1 MLQNKIYQNFI
12 IEIIRTFLTIML
24 SFSLIAWT
32 VRAVN
37 FLELIVDNGY
47 PVVTYFQYSLLNLFG
62 IAPKFILLSF
72 LVSIIVF
79 ILKHKNDS
87 EFIILWT
94 SGVKKIHIV
103 NLLILTSLM
112 ILIFYLILSVFIAP
126 YALNKSR
133 QLLNKDQLNSFLPTI
148 RTQKFSDA
156 FKGFTFIVEKK
167 EKNVIENIFLH
178 DTGNN
183 IKNLS
188 SDTSD
193 TSSTTIISKK
203 GIVENRNLFLIDGQ
217 IISSSKTGGEE
228 EIIKFEQLSI
238 NLNSLSTSTIK
249 QTKIQETSTLKLLSC
264 FFYNFKNTKL
274 CSPET
279 KKEIIP
285 ILMRRL
291 ILPFYIPVIA
301 IVCSFLLLKQRKFLL
316 NKNSIFIYSFLLL
329 LFTELIIKYT
339 GLNYYFRFIYIVT
352 PFFLLTFLYFFLFYK
367 SARELR

>member
-1 MLQNKIYQNFI
+1 MLQNKIYQNFF
-12 IEIIRTFLTIML
+12 IEIIRTFLTVML

-47 PVVTYFQYSLLNLFG
+47 PVITYFQYSLLNLFG

-72 LVSIIVF
+72 LVSLIVF

-94 SGVKKIHIV
+94 SGVKKIHVV
-103 NLLILTSLM
+103 NLLFITSL
-112 ILIFYLILSVFIAP
+112 IVLIFYLILSVFISP

-148 RTQKFSDA
+148 RSQKFSDA

-167 EKNVIENIFLH
+167 EKNEIENIFLH

-203 GIVENRNLFLIDGQ
+203 GVVDNRNLFLIDGQ
-217 IISSSKTGGEE
+217 IISSSKTKDEK
-228 EIIKFEQLSI
+228 EIIKFEQISI
-238 NLNSLSTSTIK
+238 NLNSLSTATIK

-264 FFYNFKNTKL
+264 FGYNLKSTKL
-274 CSPET
+274 CSEET

-301 IVCSFLLLKQRKFLL
+301 IICSFLLLKQRKFLL
-316 NKNSIFIYSFLLL
+316 NKTSIFIYSFLLL
-329 LFTELIIKYT
+329 LLTELIIKYT
-339 GLNYYFRFIYIVT
+339 GLNNYLKFFYIIT
-352 PFFLLTFLYFFLFYK
+352 PFCLLSLLYFLIFFK
-367 SARELR
+367 STRELK